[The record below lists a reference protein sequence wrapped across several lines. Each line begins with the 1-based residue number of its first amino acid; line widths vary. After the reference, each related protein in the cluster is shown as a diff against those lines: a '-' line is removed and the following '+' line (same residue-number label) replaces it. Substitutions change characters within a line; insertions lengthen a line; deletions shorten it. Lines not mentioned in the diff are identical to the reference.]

1 MCLRLTAE
9 GLGMVEVHEEVDAVR
24 VVVEGGSEP
33 VDVFVRADALLSFI
47 VDCHLHMPEADIYVE
62 GELVD
67 AKAVTERAPASR
79 RTPEPAAAP
88 PAAAPPSAAAPL
100 PETIPLA
107 EAKSFSELV
116 QTSLA
121 ALAKLQ
127 LETFA
132 ACSKAAKE
140 SFDEEMKRNK
150 TFAADLAEQRE
161 QHRKA
166 LEEVGIFDRG
176 TTVAIAAEQAQFRA
190 SRGRKPEPAGMTTSD
205 LVEGFQ
211 RAGKTSA

>member
-1 MCLRLTAE
+1 
-9 GLGMVEVHEEVDAVR
+9 MVEVHEEVDAVR
-24 VVVEGGSEP
+24 VVVEGGNEP

-47 VDCHLHMPEADIYVE
+47 VDCHLNMPAADIYVE

-67 AKAVTERAPASR
+67 AKAVTERALASR
-79 RTPEPAAAP
+79 RTPEPAVAP
-88 PAAAPPSAAAPL
+88 PAAPPP

-166 LEEVGIFDRG
+166 LSEIDIFDRG
-176 TTVAIAAEQAQFRA
+176 AHVAIAGDYAALRSGRA
-190 SRGRKPEPAGMTTSD
+190 RKPQSEGMMMAD
-205 LVEGFQ
+205 VVEGFFPGTK
-211 RAGKTSA
+211 RSAR

>member
-1 MCLRLTAE
+1 
-9 GLGMVEVHEEVDAVR
+9 MVGVHEEVDAVR

-47 VDCHLHMPEADIYVE
+47 VDCHLNMPAADIYVE

-67 AKAVTERAPASR
+67 AKAVTERALASR

-88 PAAAPPSAAAPL
+88 SAAPAPPL
-100 PETIPLA
+100 PEAIPLA

-150 TFAADLAEQRE
+150 TFAADLAEQRA
-161 QHRKA
+161 QNRKA
-166 LEEVGIFDRG
+166 LSEIDIFDRG
-176 TTVAIAAEQAQFRA
+176 AHVAIAGDYAALRSGRA
-190 SRGRKPEPAGMTTSD
+190 RKPQSEGMMMAD
-205 LVEGFQ
+205 VVEGFFPGTK
-211 RAGKTSA
+211 RSAR

>member
-1 MCLRLTAE
+1 
-9 GLGMVEVHEEVDAVR
+9 MVEVHEEVDAVR

-47 VDCHLHMPEADIYVE
+47 VDCHLNMPAADIYVE

-67 AKAVTERAPASR
+67 AKAVTERALASR
-79 RTPEPAAAP
+79 RTPEPAVAP
-88 PAAAPPSAAAPL
+88 PAAPPP

-166 LEEVGIFDRG
+166 LSEIDIFDRG
-176 TTVAIAAEQAQFRA
+176 AHVAIAGDYAALRSGRA
-190 SRGRKPEPAGMTTSD
+190 RKPQSEGMMMAD
-205 LVEGFQ
+205 VVEGFFPGTK
-211 RAGKTSA
+211 RSAR

>member
-1 MCLRLTAE
+1 
-9 GLGMVEVHEEVDAVR
+9 MVGVHEEVDAVR

-47 VDCHLHMPEADIYVE
+47 VDCHLHMPAADIYVE

-67 AKAVTERAPASR
+67 AKAVTERALTSRAAS
-79 RTPEPAAAP
+79 EPAAAK
-88 PAAAPPSAAAPL
+88 AAAATPL

-140 SFDEEMKRNK
+140 SFEEEMKRNK

-166 LEEVGIFDRG
+166 LSEIDIFDRG
-176 TTVAIAAEQAQFRA
+176 AHVAIAGDYAALRSGRA
-190 SRGRKPEPAGMTTSD
+190 RKPQSEGMMMAD
-205 LVEGFQ
+205 VVEGFFPGTK
-211 RAGKTSA
+211 RSAR

>member
-1 MCLRLTAE
+1 
-9 GLGMVEVHEEVDAVR
+9 MVEVHEEVDAVR

-47 VDCHLHMPEADIYVE
+47 VDCHLHMPAADIYVE

-67 AKAVTERAPASR
+67 AKAVTERALASR

-166 LEEVGIFDRG
+166 LSEIDIFDRG
-176 TTVAIAAEQAQFRA
+176 AHVAIAGDYAALRSGRA
-190 SRGRKPEPAGMTTSD
+190 RKPQSEGMMMAD
-205 LVEGFQ
+205 VVEGFFPGTK
-211 RAGKTSA
+211 RSAR

>member
-1 MCLRLTAE
+1 
-9 GLGMVEVHEEVDAVR
+9 MVGVHEEVDAVR
-24 VVVEGGSEP
+24 VVVEGGNEP

-47 VDCHLHMPEADIYVE
+47 VDCHLNMPAADIYVE

-67 AKAVTERAPASR
+67 AKAVTERALASR
-79 RTPEPAAAP
+79 RTPEPAVAP
-88 PAAAPPSAAAPL
+88 PAAPPP

-166 LEEVGIFDRG
+166 LSEIDIFDRG
-176 TTVAIAAEQAQFRA
+176 AHVAIAGDYAALRSGRA
-190 SRGRKPEPAGMTTSD
+190 RKPQSEGMMMAD
-205 LVEGFQ
+205 VVEGFFPGTK
-211 RAGKTSA
+211 RSAR